1 MNLAENGA
9 ENYDW
14 NSEGV
19 YQLEVTD
26 RVQGGPGGVANR
38 QAAELAN
45 RTRNLH
51 GRVQN
56 VEANKAPLVSPAL
69 TGTPT
74 APTAAVGTNNTQIA
88 NTAFVQALVAALVN
102 SSPAALDTLK
112 ELATA
117 LGNDANFATTMTNA
131 LAGKLGVNAKAADS
145 YLFNGQV
152 QSEFFR
158 YLGYV
163 DDEQLDN
170 VVGNGISIVSYAAE
184 SSLLLSI
191 DFGGSIGLMQQEY
204 SFNGRFRWRN
214 KTDNYTWSD
223 WREIWHTGNLNP
235 SQMAPLASPAFTG
248 TPTVP
253 TAAVGT
259 NNTQIANTAFVQAAL
274 AALVASSPAALD
286 TLNELA
292 AALGNDANFAAS
304 VNNALAEKVPL
315 ASASNWPTKN
325 ILGSVIGMMA
335 WRNYGV
341 NHVIFDASSGV
352 SPSGSSISHISP
364 QQPVDSVYENSTWG
378 VSPNLMGWNG
388 TNTFGVRVDFARLA
402 HELDGKHA
410 ADFVLLADFTGSS
423 DLPGSEIDWTGKPV
437 RTKTLTANTTLTF
450 SNLIVNKTI
459 TLRITG
465 AYTLI
470 LPASVTTISGEY
482 DGSKV
487 NLIQLLC
494 INSAAPEVWCVIS
507 QPKA

>member
-56 VEANKAPLVSPAL
+56 VEANKAPLASPAL

-74 APTAAVGTNNTQIA
+74 APTAALGTNNTQIA

-131 LAGKLGVNAKAADS
+131 LAGKLGINAKAADS
-145 YLFNGQV
+145 SLFNGQV
-152 QSEFFR
+152 NSEFLRF
-158 YLGYV
+158 LGPINS
-163 DDEQLDN
+163 EQLDN
-170 VVGNGISIVSYAAE
+170 LTNTGISFVNYPSD
-184 SSLLLSI
+184 SRLLLSI
-191 DFGGSIGLMQQEY
+191 NFGGSIGTLQQEY
-204 SFNGRFRWRN
+204 GFIGLSRWRN
-214 KTDNYTWSD
+214 KTDNGIWSD
-223 WREIWHTGNLNP
+223 WRELWHTGNLNP
-235 SQMAPLASPAFTG
+235 SQMAPLVSPAFTG
-248 TPTVP
+248 TPTAP
-253 TAAVGT
+253 TAAPGT

-274 AALVASSPAALD
+274 AALVASSPDALN
-286 TLNELA
+286 TINELA
-292 AALGNDANFAAS
+292 VALGNDPNFATTMI
-304 VNNALAEKVPL
+304 NALAGKAENNHAHEYISAKYIGGGLELPSYFGGNVLKLQMLSIAGFGWVDALWMSSYGSWDEKL
-315 ASASNWPTKN
+315 SNQLVFGKN
-325 ILGSVIGMMA
+325 S
-335 WRNYGV
+335 NYAGYR
-341 NHVIFDASSGV
+341 
-352 SPSGSSISHISP
+352 
-364 QQPVDSVYENSTWG
+364 QQNYDSNTWG
-378 VSPNLMGWNG
+378 ELITFWTTANLNI
-388 TNTFGVRVDFARLA
+388 
-402 HELDGKHA
+402 E
-410 ADFVLLADFTGSS
+410 GSA
-423 DLPGSEIDWTGKPV
+423 DLPGSEIDWSGKPV

-450 SNLIVNKTI
+450 SSLIVNKTI

-494 INSAAPEVWCVIS
+494 INSAVPEVWAVIS